1 MTGDYSGGKL
11 SKDYVI
17 FGKIV
22 SGMDVVEKIAETSV
36 EDNGS
41 GEVSKPTEKVTI
53 ENVKIEESE

>member
-1 MTGDYSGGKL
+1 M
-11 SKDYVI
+11 
-17 FGKIV
+17 